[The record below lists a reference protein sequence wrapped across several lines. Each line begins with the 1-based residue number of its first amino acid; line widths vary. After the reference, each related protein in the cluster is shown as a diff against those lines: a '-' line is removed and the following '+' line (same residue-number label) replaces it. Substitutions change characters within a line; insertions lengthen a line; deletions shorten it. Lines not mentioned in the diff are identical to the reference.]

1 MSKNVLIA
9 LLLMALSVVV
19 MILNR
24 GTVSLDLVFGVVK
37 PYASLVYLSFM
48 SLGVVIGILLK

>member
-9 LLLMALSVVV
+9 LLLMALAVVV

>member
-9 LLLMALSVVV
+9 LVLLALSVVV
-19 MILNR
+19 MIFNHDR
-24 GTVSLDLVFGVVK
+24 TSVSLLVTTVK

-48 SLGVVIGILLK
+48 SIGVVVGILLK

>member
-9 LLLMALSVVV
+9 LLLLALSVVV
-19 MILNR
+19 MIFNHDR
-24 GTVSLDLVFGVVK
+24 VSVSLLVTTVK

-48 SLGVVIGILLK
+48 SLGVVVGILLK